1 MHSLH
6 TAQIH
11 QLRGLSKVKLI
22 QQGLEI
28 LRLKECGPRW
38 STDLNSLLLS
48 EILPVCVAIYL
59 YAHIAHCPNSSAKGV
74 IKSQVMYVISS
85 LTFLGWHLM
94 CIWFV
99 LCLSFW
105 YNFRVSVG
113 IVHTLEIR
121 QFTIWYHREKNTLET
136 KPECYANDKGLF
148 HLHSR

>member
-1 MHSLH
+1 MHTLH

-38 STDLNSLLLS
+38 YTVFNSLLLS

-74 IKSQVMYVISS
+74 IKSQVNIFIDFSWMYRISFCYN
-85 LTFLGWHLM
+85 LQVYCNFLRCAL
-94 CIWFV
+94 
-99 LCLSFW
+99 
-105 YNFRVSVG
+105 Y
-113 IVHTLEIR
+113 VHTLVHTMALCVLEFSSRGYKIRKEI
-121 QFTIWYHREKNTLET
+121 IEI
-136 KPECYANDKGLF
+136 
-148 HLHSR
+148 